1 MKNIFVAILVGFLPL
16 CSFAQPQAEIEMMQ
30 PLSLMGQ
37 DQYYRFDFGATFVNS
52 RKYVDFTV
60 TSAGDEP
67 LELKKLLIAGSWFN
81 ASTNCPDSLPVGQKC
96 TVRTFFW
103 PREKKMYSGRLYMV
117 FAHGRSI
124 VNLYGRG
131 I

>member
-1 MKNIFVAILVGFLPL
+1 MKSMFVGLLLSLLPL
-16 CSFAQPQAEIEMMQ
+16 ASLAQAHAEFEMIE
-30 PLSLMGQ
+30 PAG
-37 DQYYRFDFGATFVNS
+37 DQYYNYNFGSTFVNS

-60 TSAGDEP
+60 TSVGDEP
-67 LELKKLLIAGSWFN
+67 LELKKLAIAGGFVFD
-81 ASTNCPDSLPVGQKC
+81 AQTNCPDSLPVGQKC

-103 PREKKMYSGRLYMV
+103 PREKKLYSGRLYMV

-124 VNLYGRG
+124 VNLAGRG